1 MSRLLVV
8 ALLLVL
14 LLLGCLSIVD
24 YIERSAEGLAAQ
36 LTDLARAIDRQQWER
51 ARSIF
56 EACRDQWTPVARRWK
71 MFVNHADMR
80 DIEIGFIEMQTA
92 LDRRDQAKAQL
103 EAATLH
109 YYMLH
114 IPEEES
120 IRLTNIL

>member
-14 LLLGCLSIVD
+14 LLLGCLGVVHD
-24 YIERSAEGLAAQ
+24 IERSAESLAA
-36 LTDLARAIDRQQWER
+36 LLADLARAIDRQQWEQ
-51 ARSIF
+51 AQGLF
-56 EACRDQWTPVARRWK
+56 AVCRDQWTPVARRWK

-92 LDRRDQAKAQL
+92 LDRRDWAKAQQ
-103 EAATLH
+103 EAATLR

-120 IRLTNIL
+120 VRLTNIL